1 MRQKLTKQIWQ
12 WRGVLIAISKAT
24 IIVTFLRLTGLLQFL
39 EFTALDQFFLLRP
52 QEPVDSRV
60 VIVEI
65 NEADIE
71 KQGQWP
77 ISDAVVANLL
87 EKIKQQKPRAIG
99 LDIYRNL
106 QVNPGHEA
114 LIKVFLST
122 PNLIGIQK
130 VFNNDDNSPIKPP
143 SVLKKRQQV
152 GGNDLPRDDDGKVR
166 RGLLYLYLENGDF
179 LESLSLKLAL
189 LYLKS
194 EGITEEA
201 AKNNPDYLQ
210 LGKGIFPRFAGND
223 GSYIRASD
231 GSYQIILNY
240 RGNIEKFLHISLTD
254 VLENRI
260 PANLMRGKVVL
271 IGSSAGS
278 LKDLFYTPYSHKE
291 FATPRRMPG
300 VVIHANLISQILS
313 TALDNRSLIK
323 FWYEPWEYTWIFV
336 WSIIGASLSWRLR
349 HSNQLVTI
357 SIILAGII
365 LIGGCFLLFLFGWWI
380 PLVPAFLTL
389 GGSAIFI
396 TQYVAGSAANMQK
409 TFGRYL
415 EEEVVNSLLEN
426 PAGLKLGGERRK
438 VTILVSDLRGF
449 SAISE
454 EFSPEDVVKILN
466 FYLESMTDIIHEYK
480 GTINDFM
487 GDGIL
492 VMFGA
497 PISREDDSQRAIAC
511 AMAMQLAMKQVNEK
525 NQAMN
530 LPILE
535 MGIGIN
541 TGEVVAGNIGSQK
554 RAEYTVIGS
563 HVNLAAR
570 IESYTVGGQIFI
582 SEHTYQDANI
592 DLRIDSELQVEAK
605 GIKHPIN
612 LYEVGGIGGKYQLF
626 LPTEAESMVSLSEEL
641 LIEYMILQGKHIDG
655 ELFTGALVGLS
666 EHGAKL
672 YSQYPLERLSNIKFK
687 LSTDT
692 DICDKE
698 PDIYAKVVRI
708 PTADQK
714 YFLIR
719 FTSLSQKAN
728 CLQQRFAIARLNL
741 IRDINLSQ

>member
-1 MRQKLTKQIWQ
+1 MRQKLTKKIWQ
-12 WRGVLIAISKAT
+12 WRGILIAIANAT
-24 IIVTFLRLTGLLQFL
+24 FIVTLLRLTGLLQFI

-52 QEPVDSRV
+52 QEPVDSRI

-65 NEADIE
+65 SETDIE
-71 KQGQWP
+71 KQQQWP
-77 ISDAVVANLL
+77 ISDAVLANLL

-106 QVNPGHEA
+106 RVNPGHED
-114 LIKVFLST
+114 LIKIFSST
-122 PNLIGIQK
+122 PNLIGIEK
-130 VFNNDDNSPIKPP
+130 VFKNEDNSPIKPP
-143 SVLKKRQQV
+143 LILKKKLQV

-194 EGITEEA
+194 EGITEEY
-201 AKNNPDYLQ
+201 AKSNPDYLQ

-223 GSYIRASD
+223 GSYVRAID

-240 RGNIEKFLHISLTD
+240 RGNIEKFPHISLTE

-260 PANLMRGKVVL
+260 SPDFMRGKVVL

-278 LKDLFYTPYSHKE
+278 LKDLFYTPYTSKFSLPYISKK
-291 FATPRRMPG
+291 FATLEKMPG

-313 TALDNRSLIK
+313 TALDNRPLIK
-323 FWYEPWEYTWIFV
+323 SWSEPWEYIWIFV
-336 WSIIGASLSWRLR
+336 WSIIGATLSWRLR
-349 HSNQLVTI
+349 HSNQLVTVG
-357 SIILAGII
+357 IICMGII

-380 PLVPAFLTL
+380 PLVPPFLTL

-466 FYLESMTDIIHEYK
+466 LYLESMTDIIHHYK

-511 AMAMQLAMKQVNEK
+511 AMAMQLAMKQVNQK
-525 NQAMN
+525 NQEIN

-570 IESYTVGGQIFI
+570 IESYTVGGQILI

-605 GIKHPIN
+605 GIKYPIN

-655 ELFTGALVGLS
+655 ELFPGALVGLS

-672 YSQYPLERLSNIKFK
+672 DSQYPLERLSNIKLK
-687 LSTDT
+687 LLTDT
-692 DICDKE
+692 ALYDEE

-708 PTADQK
+708 PTVDQK

-719 FTSLSQKAN
+719 FTSLSQKA
-728 CLQQRFAIARLNL
+728 IARLNL
-741 IRDINLSQ
+741 IRDINLYQ

>member
-1 MRQKLTKQIWQ
+1 MKQKLTKKIWQ
-12 WRGVLIAISKAT
+12 LRGVLIAIGNAT
-24 IIVTFLRLTGLLQFL
+24 VIVTLLRLIGLLQFI
-39 EFTALDQFFLLRP
+39 EFTAFDQFFLLRP
-52 QEPVDSRV
+52 QESVDSRI
-60 VIVEI
+60 VIIEI
-65 NEADIE
+65 TETDIE

-77 ISDAVVANLL
+77 MSDAVMANLL
-87 EKIKQQKPRAIG
+87 EKIKLQKPRAIG

-114 LIKVFLST
+114 LVKVFSST

-130 VFNNDDNSPIKPP
+130 VFKNEDNSPIKPP
-143 SVLKKRQQV
+143 STLKKRQQV
-152 GGNDLPRDDDGKVR
+152 GGNDLPLDDDGKVR

-194 EGITEEA
+194 EGITEET
-201 AKNNPDYLQ
+201 AKTDPNYLQ
-210 LGKGIFPRFAGND
+210 LGKGIFPRFTAND
-223 GSYIRASD
+223 GSYVRAKD

-240 RGNIEKFLHISLTD
+240 RGNIEKFPHVSLTSI
-254 VLENRI
+254 LENRI
-260 PANLMRGKVVL
+260 PPDLMRGKIVL
-271 IGSSAGS
+271 IGSTTGS
-278 LKDLFYTPYSHKE
+278 LKDLFHTPFTNKE

-313 TALDNRSLIK
+313 TALNDRPLIK
-323 FWYEPWEYTWIFV
+323 SWSEPAEYIWIFV
-336 WSIIGASLSWRLR
+336 WSIIGATVSWQLR

-357 SIILAGII
+357 SIIFAGII
-365 LIGGCFLLFLFGWWI
+365 LISSCFLLFIFRWWI
-380 PLVPAFLTL
+380 PVVPPLLTL
-389 GGSAIFI
+389 VGSAIFI

-415 EEEVVNSLLEN
+415 TEEVVNSLLEN

-438 VTILVSDLRGF
+438 VTVLVSDLRGF

-466 FYLESMTDIIHEYK
+466 LYLESMTDIIHYYK

-511 AMAMQLAMKQVNEK
+511 AMAMQLAMVQVNKK
-525 NQAMN
+525 NQEMN

-541 TGEVVAGNIGSQK
+541 TGEVIAGNIGSQK

-570 IESYTVGGQIFI
+570 IESYTVGGQVFI

-592 DLRIDSELQVEAK
+592 DLQIDSELQVEAK
-605 GIKHPIN
+605 GIKYPIN

-626 LPTEAESMVSLSEEL
+626 LSTEAESMVTLREEL
-641 LIEYMILQGKHIDG
+641 LIEYMIVQGKHIDA
-655 ELFTGALVGLS
+655 ELFSGALVGLS

-672 YSQYPLERLSNIKFK
+672 YSQHPLERLSNIKLK
-687 LSTDT
+687 LLTDT
-692 DICDKE
+692 ALCDEE
-698 PDIYAKVVRI
+698 PDIYAKVVRTSTI
-708 PTADQK
+708 DQK

-719 FTSLSQKAN
+719 FTNLPQKA
-728 CLQQRFAIARLNL
+728 ISRLNL
-741 IRDINLSQ
+741 IRDINLHQ